1 VYNQTVDI
9 DYYGKFTVYSD
20 LFGITAIKVNQDIP
34 DVTCIIT
41 EKCVDQLKQYFD
53 KTLTKFDVQI
63 SLPNATDFQLSVW
76 RYLQKIPFGT
86 TVSYQQIAN
95 HLKNPK
101 AVRAVGLANGQNPIP
116 IVIPCHRVI
125 GSNGKLTGYA
135 LGLELKRKL
144 LDLESK
150 QIHLPF

>member
-1 VYNQTVDI
+1 MYNQTVDI